1 MIKHHPSTAVLRA
14 HALGELSDGFALA
27 VATHISLC
35 PSCQAAYDQ
44 FEASTSEL
52 LLMPDPLTEPPMDG
66 HLDEILQSILNEQVH
81 PELRDRRATPRSSK
95 LKVNGESFEVPW
107 PLQRIAGKIRSW
119 ELFGEQIHIAS
130 LSLESEAHRISFL
143 YVCADSEIPPQVLD
157 KNEFTMILAGS
168 LHDQHGQYRAGDFIV
183 PMPDE
188 NQSFCTGSQESC
200 LCLSVLSEPLR
211 LNRRLEQQPLPYFKP
226 LRQAVRK

>member
-1 MIKHHPSTAVLRA
+1 MIKHHPSTAVLHA

-35 PSCQAAYDQ
+35 PSCQATYDQ
-44 FEASTSEL
+44 FEASTSEQ
-52 LLMPDPLTEPPMDG
+52 LLMPDNVADAPLDG

-95 LKVNGESFEVPW
+95 LHVNGEAFEVPW

-119 ELFGEQIHIAS
+119 EQLSERVHIAS
-130 LSLESEAHRISFL
+130 LSLESEAHRVSFL
-143 YVCADSEIPPQVLD
+143 YICADSEVPAHVLS

-168 LHDQHGQYRAGDFIV
+168 LHDNHGQYLAGDFIV
-183 PMPDE
+183 TAPD
-188 NQSFCTGSQESC
+188 NHRSPSTGSNESC

-211 LNRRLEQQPLPYFKP
+211 LNSSLAQQPLPYFNP
-226 LRQAVRK
+226 LRRVAE